1 MGLCLTLGNEMYK
14 ETRADKARSFMAPW
28 WRAAPWLAVSGY
40 RAMGLVSGFSLAHR
54 SDLGSFLW
62 HTHRSV
68 KMDSSEKDSGRLVGH
83 MDGRLLSPFDLS

>member
-1 MGLCLTLGNEMYK
+1 MLTKQEALWSPGGEQQGGGTQ
-14 ETRADKARSFMAPW
+14 EARSAT
-28 WRAAPWLAVSGY
+28 WLAVSGFM
-40 RAMGLVSGFSLAHR
+40 AMRLVSGFSLAHR

-83 MDGRLLSPFDLS
+83 MDWRLLFPFGLS